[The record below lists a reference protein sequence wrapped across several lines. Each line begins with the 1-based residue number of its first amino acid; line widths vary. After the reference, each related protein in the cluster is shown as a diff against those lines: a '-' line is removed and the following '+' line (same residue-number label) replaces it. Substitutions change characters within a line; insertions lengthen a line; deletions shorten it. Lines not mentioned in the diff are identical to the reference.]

1 MTGLTDNTLFIEVA
15 TGTYP
20 VTLPMIRELKKANV
34 SFGPNPPIDDIR
46 QYGYEP
52 VADSVIPTGDVVTEG
67 APELVEGVWT
77 RTWVVRSLDPTEV
90 ASNLQVAK
98 TSLANQVDALR
109 NEAINYGMRY
119 VFPDGTTGGV
129 QLRPEDRTNLIGLRL
144 EAEAYLALNMPE
156 ATMVFRSLENV
167 TRDLPVG
174 EIVKLTDAATN
185 HTKLVYAA
193 SWALKD
199 QIAAATTEAELPVIP
214 GSLI

>member
-1 MTGLTDNTLFIEVA
+1 MTTLTDNTLFIEVA

-20 VTLPMIRELKKANV
+20 VTFAMIRELKKANV
-34 SFGPNPPIDDIR
+34 SFGPNPPIDDVR
-46 QYGYEP
+46 QFGYEP

-67 APELVEGVWT
+67 VPELVEGVWT
-77 RTWVVRSLDPTEV
+77 RTWVVRSLSPAEV
-90 ASNLQVAK
+90 SANLQGVK
-98 TSLANQVDALR
+98 SSLSAQVDQLR
-109 NEAINYGMRY
+109 DEAINYGMRY
-119 VFPDGTTGGV
+119 VFPDGSTGGV
-129 QLRPEDRTNLIGLRL
+129 QMRPKDRTNLIGMRL

-156 ATMVFRSLENV
+156 ATMAFRSLENV
-167 TRDLPVG
+167 TRELPVA

-199 QIAAATTEAELPVIP
+199 QINSATTADELPVIP